1 MDQVYSAQTQ
11 IPALAAIGA
20 GDHVLD
26 IITGID
32 IRAAEMTGWKRRVV
46 GVNIFNEW
54 PISDPG
60 RLVAVFGKND

>member
-32 IRAAEMTGWKRRVV
+32 IRAAEMTGWKRRWS
-46 GVNIFNEW
+46 E
-54 PISDPG
+54 
-60 RLVAVFGKND
+60 